1 MPLAR
6 LKGTRAAFRNPHQHS
21 MFEPSLLADY
31 ATPTTLAGLLF
42 GALLG
47 AAGIAFLSQLI
58 SRNRSWRAFFTFTI
72 VSFTAFCL
80 LVLGVVW
87 FTPAPTGA
95 ILKAQVRS
103 LYTPAADKG
112 TQLSSMQNPSMLQAL
127 LVEWAVNRSTRSGPG
142 EPTFAEVQRSKN
154 LGSAAEIE
162 AALPDPGTLQTKA
175 LLEQYKACQAG
186 IKTLRDPMFI
196 DEEVVAV
203 WSMSQNPLVFAEST
217 RLHSGWA
224 RLARCADL
232 RNVSN
237 GQQSR

>member
-1 MPLAR
+1 
-6 LKGTRAAFRNPHQHS
+6 

-47 AAGIAFLSQLI
+47 AAGMAFLSQLI

-175 LLEQYKACQAG
+175 LLGNTRPARPASRPSEIRCSLMKKSWQSGQCRKIRSSLPNRLDYTAAG
-186 IKTLRDPMFI
+186 LGSRGAPICG
-196 DEEVVAV
+196 
-203 WSMSQNPLVFAEST
+203 MSPT
-217 RLHSGWA
+217 
-224 RLARCADL
+224 
-232 RNVSN
+232 VSN
-237 GQQSR
+237 RADSAPRPLEAALTKKGIT

>member
-6 LKGTRAAFRNPHQHS
+6 LKGTRAAFRNPINTLCSSHP
-21 MFEPSLLADY
+21 FLLT
-31 ATPTTLAGLLF
+31 TPPRPHLRGYSS
-42 GALLG
+42 ALCWG

-127 LVEWAVNRSTRSGPG
+127 LVEGVGCKPLDQERSRRTDFR
-142 EPTFAEVQRSKN
+142 R
-154 LGSAAEIE
+154 GSA
-162 AALPDPGTLQTKA
+162 
-175 LLEQYKACQAG
+175 EQEFGFCG
-186 IKTLRDPMFI
+186 G
-196 DEEVVAV
+196 
-203 WSMSQNPLVFAEST
+203 N
-217 RLHSGWA
+217 
-224 RLARCADL
+224 
-232 RNVSN
+232 
-237 GQQSR
+237 

>member
-1 MPLAR
+1 
-6 LKGTRAAFRNPHQHS
+6 

-142 EPTFAEVQRSKN
+142 EPTFAEVQRSKLIWVLRRKLKRRYRTQEHSKRRRSLSN
-154 LGSAAEIE
+154 TRPARPASR
-162 AALPDPGTLQTKA
+162 P
-175 LLEQYKACQAG
+175 
-186 IKTLRDPMFI
+186 LRDPMFI

>member
-1 MPLAR
+1 
-6 LKGTRAAFRNPHQHS
+6 

-154 LGSAAEIE
+154 LGSAAEI
-162 AALPDPGTLQTKA
+162 G
-175 LLEQYKACQAG
+175 
-186 IKTLRDPMFI
+186 
-196 DEEVVAV
+196 
-203 WSMSQNPLVFAEST
+203 
-217 RLHSGWA
+217 SGVTGP
-224 RLARCADL
+224 
-232 RNVSN
+232 RNTPN
-237 GQQSR
+237 EGAP

>member
-1 MPLAR
+1 
-6 LKGTRAAFRNPHQHS
+6 
-21 MFEPSLLADY
+21 
-31 ATPTTLAGLLF
+31 
-42 GALLG
+42 
-47 AAGIAFLSQLI
+47 
-58 SRNRSWRAFFTFTI
+58 
-72 VSFTAFCL
+72 
-80 LVLGVVW
+80 
-87 FTPAPTGA
+87 
-95 ILKAQVRS
+95 
-103 LYTPAADKG
+103 
-112 TQLSSMQNPSMLQAL
+112 MQNPSMLQAL

-237 GQQSR
+237 GQQSRADSAPRPLEAALTKKGIT

>member
-1 MPLAR
+1 
-6 LKGTRAAFRNPHQHS
+6 

-112 TQLSSMQNPSMLQAL
+112 TPTVEHAESQHAQAL

-162 AALPDPGTLQTKA
+162 AALPDPGTLKRRRS
-175 LLEQYKACQAG
+175 LRQYKACQAG

-232 RNVSN
+232 RNVSTVSN
-237 GQQSR
+237 RADSAPRPLEAALTKKGIT

>member
-6 LKGTRAAFRNPHQHS
+6 LKGTRAAFRNPINTLCS
-21 MFEPSLLADY
+21 SEPSLLADY

-186 IKTLRDPMFI
+186 IKTLQRSD
-196 DEEVVAV
+196 V
-203 WSMSQNPLVFAEST
+203 
-217 RLHSGWA
+217 H
-224 RLARCADL
+224 
-232 RNVSN
+232 
-237 GQQSR
+237 

>member
-1 MPLAR
+1 
-6 LKGTRAAFRNPHQHS
+6 

-31 ATPTTLAGLLF
+31 ATPTTLAGLVF

-47 AAGIAFLSQLI
+47 AAGIAFLSQLAA
-58 SRNRSWRAFFTFTI
+58 RNRSWRAFFTFTI
-72 VSFTAFCL
+72 LSFTGFCL

-95 ILKAQVRS
+95 ILKAQARS
-103 LYTPAADKG
+103 LYTPAAKQG
-112 TQLSSMQNPSMLQAL
+112 TQLSSMQNPSVLQVL
-127 LVEWAVNRSTRSGPG
+127 LVEWAVNRAAGNGPG
-142 EPTFAEVQRSKN
+142 EPSFAEVQRRRN
-154 LGSAAEIE
+154 LDAAAEME
-162 AALPDPGTLQTKA
+162 AALPDPGTLQTKT
-175 LLEQYKACQAG
+175 LLDQYKACQAG

-203 WSMSQNPLVFAEST
+203 WSMSQNPLVYAEST

-232 RNVSN
+232 RNFSN
-237 GQQSR
+237 GQQTR